1 MIFAR
6 TRRWLLL
13 GGLTLANF
21 LVAPASADT
30 FESEFDRAFGTE
42 QRAPKSFTRPYSSAL
57 ERQVAMLADG
67 EKGRIGVAAIDLA
80 SGRNI
85 AILGDQRFPMASTSK
100 IAIAATFLDGVDK
113 GRWSLEDRLPMLLP
127 VASEPFSSTVA
138 PVRRGEEMT
147 ARALI
152 ELMIARSSNPS
163 TDAMLRAVGGPDAV
177 NAWARRAGIK
187 DFRLDRDIATLVRDD
202 GKVDPAMHIDERDSA
217 TPNAMVQLV
226 TGLYQGRWLSESS
239 RDVVIGAM
247 ERCVTGRH
255 RIPALL
261 PETAQVAHKTG
272 TLNNTSSDVGI
283 IRTAEGRAIA
293 LAIYVTGQGSRQAR
307 EARIAS
313 IARAIYDGYTADN
326 SALLSTASY

>member
-1 MIFAR
+1 MIVAR
-6 TRRWLLL
+6 TRRLLLL
-13 GGLTLANF
+13 GALMLAHV
-21 LVAPASADT
+21 LVAPATAGT

-42 QRAPKSFTRPYSSAL
+42 PRAPRTFAQPYSSTL
-57 ERQVAMLADG
+57 ERQLAMLADG

-80 SGRNI
+80 TGRNI

-113 GRWSLEDRLPMLLP
+113 GRWSLDDRFPMLLP
-127 VASEPFSSTVA
+127 VASEPFSTAVA
-138 PVRRGEEMT
+138 PVRPGEEMT
-147 ARALI
+147 ARNLI
-152 ELMIARSSNPS
+152 ELMITRSSNPS
-163 TDAMLRAVGGPDAV
+163 TDAMLRAVGGPGAV
-177 NAWARRAGIK
+177 NEWARRAGIK

-247 ERCVTGRH
+247 ERCATGKH
-255 RIPALL
+255 RIRALL

-272 TLNNTSSDVGI
+272 TLSNTSSDVGI
-283 IRTAEGRAIA
+283 IRTADGRAIA
-293 LAIYVTGQGSRQAR
+293 LAIYVTGQGSREAR
-307 EARIAS
+307 ESRIAN
-313 IARAIYDGYTADN
+313 IARAIFDGYTADN
-326 SALLSTASY
+326 SALLTSARY